1 MITRSTRRLRIQLST
16 GDRVFYFLVNLFA
29 LFMFVVVLYPLIYV
43 VSSSFSSPD
52 AVLSGKVVFL
62 PVEFSL
68 EGYKTVFGYQ
78 DVLTGYMNTILYT
91 VLGTTINIIMTLIC
105 AYPLAR
111 KTLPFRNFFMFLFT
125 FTMFF
130 GGGLIPSYLLMRDL
144 HMINT
149 IWAIVIPGAISVY
162 NMIIAR
168 TYMQTSI
175 PGEMLEA
182 AQVDGCSDARYF
194 FQMVLPLSKAMIAVI
209 ALYYAVGHWNGWFN
223 AFIYLN
229 DRGKYPLQ
237 LFLREILIANT
248 FDPDSTMDPELLQ
261 KMRGMSD
268 LLKYSLIVVSS
279 APVMLLYPFAQKYFI
294 KGVMI
299 GSLKG

>member
-1 MITRSTRRLRIQLST
+1 MITRSTRRPRIQLST

-237 LFLREILIANT
+237 LFLRESLIANT

>member
-1 MITRSTRRLRIQLST
+1 M
-16 GDRVFYFLVNLFA
+16 
-29 LFMFVVVLYPLIYV
+29 
-43 VSSSFSSPD
+43 
-52 AVLSGKVVFL
+52 
-62 PVEFSL
+62 
-68 EGYKTVFGYQ
+68 
-78 DVLTGYMNTILYT
+78 
-91 VLGTTINIIMTLIC
+91 
-105 AYPLAR
+105 
-111 KTLPFRNFFMFLFT
+111 
-125 FTMFF
+125 
-130 GGGLIPSYLLMRDL
+130 
-144 HMINT
+144 
-149 IWAIVIPGAISVY
+149 IPGAISVY
-162 NMIIAR
+162 IMIIAR

>member
-1 MITRSTRRLRIQLST
+1 MITRSARRPHIHLSS
-16 GDRVFYFLVNLFA
+16 GDRVFYGLVNLFA
-29 LFMFVVVLYPLIYV
+29 LVMFLVVLYPLIYV
-43 VSSSFSSPD
+43 VSSSFSSPA
-52 AVLSGKVVFL
+52 AVLGGKVVFF
-62 PVEFSL
+62 PVDFSL
-68 EGYKTVFGYQ
+68 EGYKAVFAYK
-78 DVLTGYMNTILYT
+78 DVLTGYGNAFLYTIL
-91 VLGTTINIIMTLIC
+91 GTIINVIMTMIC

-125 FTMFF
+125 F
-130 GGGLIPSYLLMRDL
+130 I
-144 HMINT
+144 
-149 IWAIVIPGAISVY
+149 
-162 NMIIAR
+162 
-168 TYMQTSI
+168 QTSI

-229 DRGKYPLQ
+229 DREKYPLQ
-237 LFLREILIANT
+237 LILREILISNT
-248 FDPDSTMDPELLQ
+248 IDPDQTVDPELLQ
-261 KMRGMSD
+261 KMRGMSV
-268 LLKYSLIVVSS
+268 LLKYALIVVSS

-294 KGVMI
+294 QGVMI

>member
-1 MITRSTRRLRIQLST
+1 MATKAMRIKLSS
-16 GDRVFYFLVNLFA
+16 GDRAFYTVVDLIALV
-29 LFMFVVVLYPLIYV
+29 MFILVLYPLIYV
-43 VSSSFSSPD
+43 VSSSFSSPN
-52 AVLSGKVVFL
+52 AVLSGRVML
-62 PVEFSL
+62 WPVELSI
-68 EGYKTVFGYQ
+68 EGYRTVFSYR
-78 DVLTGYMNTILYT
+78 DVITGYANAALYT
-91 VLGTTINIIMTLIC
+91 VLGTVINVVMTLIC

-111 KTLPFRNFFMFLFT
+111 RTLPFRNFFMFLFT

-130 GGGLIPSYLLMRDL
+130 GGGLIPSYILLRDL

-162 NMIIAR
+162 NMIITR
-168 TYMQTSI
+168 TYLQNSI

-194 FQMVLPLSKAMIAVI
+194 FQMVVPLSKAIIAVI

-229 DRGKYPLQ
+229 DRKLYPLQ
-237 LFLREILIANT
+237 LILREILIANT
-248 FDPDSTMDPELLQ
+248 IDPDRSIDPELLQ
-261 KMRGMSD
+261 RMQGMSD
-268 LLKYSLIVVSS
+268 LLKYSLIVVAS
-279 APVMLLYPFAQKYFI
+279 APVMFLYPFAQKYFI
-294 KGVMI
+294 RGVMI

>member
-1 MITRSTRRLRIQLST
+1 MVQRSARRTRIHLST
-16 GDRVFYFLVNLFA
+16 GDRIFYFLVNLFA
-29 LFMFVVVLYPLIYV
+29 LFMFLVVLYPLIYV
-43 VSSSFSSPD
+43 VSCSFSSPN
-52 AVLSGKVVFL
+52 AVLTGKVVLF
-62 PVEFSL
+62 PVEFGF
-68 EGYKTVFGYQ
+68 EGYKTVFGYK
-78 DVLTGYMNTILYT
+78 DVLTGYVNTFLYT
-91 VLGTTINIIMTLIC
+91 TLGTVINVVMTLIC

-130 GGGLIPSYLLMRDL
+130 GGGLIPSYILMRDL
-144 HMINT
+144 RMINT
-149 IWAIVIPGAISVY
+149 IWAIVVPGAISVY

-168 TYMQTSI
+168 TYIQTSI
-175 PGEMLEA
+175 PPEMLEA

-209 ALYYAVGHWNGWFN
+209 ALYYAVGHWNGWFS

-229 DRGKYPLQ
+229 DRALYPLQ
-237 LFLREILIANT
+237 LILREILIANT
-248 FDPDSTMDPELLQ
+248 IDPDSSVDPILLQ

>member
-1 MITRSTRRLRIQLST
+1 MITRSARRPHIHLSS
-16 GDRVFYFLVNLFA
+16 GDRVFYGLVNLFA
-29 LFMFVVVLYPLIYV
+29 LVMFLVVLYPLIYV
-43 VSSSFSSPD
+43 VSSSFSSPA
-52 AVLSGKVVFL
+52 AVLSGKVVLF
-62 PVEFSL
+62 PVDFSL
-68 EGYKTVFGYQ
+68 EGYKTVFGYK
-78 DVLTGYMNTILYT
+78 DVLTGYINTIFYT
-91 VLGTTINIIMTLIC
+91 ILGTAINVIMTLIC

-144 HMINT
+144 CMIDT
-149 IWAIVIPGAISVY
+149 IWAIVVPGAISVY

-168 TYMQTSI
+168 TYIQTSI

-237 LFLREILIANT
+237 LFLREILISNT
-248 FDPDSTMDPELLQ
+248 IDPDQTMDPELLQ

-268 LLKYSLIVVSS
+268 LLKYALIVVSS

-294 KGVMI
+294 QGVMI

>member
-1 MITRSTRRLRIQLST
+1 MITRSARRPHIHLSS
-16 GDRVFYFLVNLFA
+16 GDRVFYGLVNLFA
-29 LFMFVVVLYPLIYV
+29 LVMFLVVLYPLIYV
-43 VSSSFSSPD
+43 VSSSFSSPA
-52 AVLSGKVVFL
+52 AVLGGKVVFF
-62 PVEFSL
+62 PVDFSL
-68 EGYKTVFGYQ
+68 EGYKAVFAYK
-78 DVLTGYMNTILYT
+78 DVLTGYGNAFLYTIL
-91 VLGTTINIIMTLIC
+91 GTIINVIMTMIC

-130 GGGLIPSYLLMRDL
+130 GGGLIPSYILLRDL
-144 HMINT
+144 RMINT
-149 IWAIVIPGAISVY
+149 IWAIVVPGAISVY

-168 TYMQTSI
+168 TYIQTSI

-229 DRGKYPLQ
+229 DREKYPLQ
-237 LFLREILIANT
+237 LILREILISNT
-248 FDPDSTMDPELLQ
+248 IDPDQTVDPELLQ
-261 KMRGMSD
+261 KMRGISD
-268 LLKYSLIVVSS
+268 LLKYALIVVSS

-294 KGVMI
+294 QGVMI

>member
-1 MITRSTRRLRIQLST
+1 MITRSTRRLRIQLRT

>member
-1 MITRSTRRLRIQLST
+1 MITRSTRRPRIQLST

-144 HMINT
+144 KMINT

>member
-1 MITRSTRRLRIQLST
+1 MITRSTRRPRIQLST

-299 GSLKG
+299 GSVKG

>member
-1 MITRSTRRLRIQLST
+1 MITRSTRRPRIQLST

-209 ALYYAVGHWNGWFN
+209 ALYYAVGH
-223 AFIYLN
+223 
-229 DRGKYPLQ
+229 
-237 LFLREILIANT
+237 
-248 FDPDSTMDPELLQ
+248 
-261 KMRGMSD
+261 
-268 LLKYSLIVVSS
+268 
-279 APVMLLYPFAQKYFI
+279 
-294 KGVMI
+294 
-299 GSLKG
+299 

>member
-91 VLGTTINIIMTLIC
+91 VLGTTINVIMTLIC